1 VAVFGYFLYCDN
13 NIIDAVHVDARE
25 RFGRQGHRHQCIG
38 RVFYLRHRVSYSPR
52 FAFGDIAQF
61 PYLIWQSCGEI
72 GVDGHEGSGYI
83 ALPHHATSRD
93 SRVDV
98 ERWGFLFQ

>member
-1 VAVFGYFLYCDN
+1 MAVFGYFLYCDN

-52 FAFGDIAQF
+52 FAIGDIAQF
-61 PYLIWQSCGEI
+61 PYLCMAVLSSEI
-72 GVDGHEGSGYI
+72 SLANQQI
-83 ALPHHATSRD
+83 ALLSATGSRYN
-93 SRVDV
+93 SHRIN
-98 ERWGFLFQ
+98 GLN